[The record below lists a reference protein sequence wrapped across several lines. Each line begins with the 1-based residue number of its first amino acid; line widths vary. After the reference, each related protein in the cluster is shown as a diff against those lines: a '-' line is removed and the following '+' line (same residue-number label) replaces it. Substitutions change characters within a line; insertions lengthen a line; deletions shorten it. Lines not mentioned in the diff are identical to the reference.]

1 MTIEDKRKYLNNLKD
16 ICFNQ
21 SKKYKKRYRK
31 LKFKDDMLDV
41 ATSSMTASVIAF
53 TISGF
58 VIPPLLIVSCSLT
71 GLSFV
76 IQQGQRTYQF
86 KRKYVQ
92 HSITITQYDALAREI
107 ISVLHRN
114 HMTSNEYDE
123 FIDAMNDKLALIDD
137 TRII

>member
-1 MTIEDKRKYLNNLKD
+1 MTIQDKRKYLNNLKD

-41 ATSSMTASVIAF
+41 ATSTMTASVIAF
-53 TISGF
+53 TVSGF
-58 VIPPLLIVSCSLT
+58 VVPPLLIASVSLT

-76 IQQGQRTYQF
+76 IQQGQKTYNL

-92 HSITITQYDALAREI
+92 HGITITQYDALAREI
-107 ISVLHRN
+107 IAVLHRN
-114 HMTSNEYDE
+114 HMTSIEYDE
-123 FIDAMNDKLALIDD
+123 FIDSMNDKMALIDD

>member
-76 IQQGQRTYQF
+76 IQQGQKTYQF
-86 KRKYVQ
+86 KRKYIQ

-107 ISVLHRN
+107 IAVLHRN

-123 FIDAMNDKLALIDD
+123 FIDAMNDKMALIDD

>member
-21 SKKYKKRYRK
+21 SKKYKLRYRK
-31 LKFKDDMLDV
+31 LKHRSDMIDV
-41 ATSSMTASVIAF
+41 ATSSMTASVIAL

-76 IQQGQRTYQF
+76 IQQGQKTYQF
-86 KRKYVQ
+86 KRKYIQ

-107 ISVLHRN
+107 ISVLYRN

>member
-76 IQQGQRTYQF
+76 IQQGQKTYQF

-107 ISVLHRN
+107 ISVLYRN

>member
-41 ATSSMTASVIAF
+41 STSCMTASVIAF

-58 VIPPLLIVSCSLT
+58 VLPPLLIASASLS
-71 GLSFV
+71 GVSFV
-76 IQQGQRTYQF
+76 IQQGQKTYQF
-86 KRKYVQ
+86 KRKYIQ

-107 ISVLHRN
+107 IAVLHRN
-114 HMTSNEYDE
+114 HMTSNEYEE
-123 FIDAMNDKLALIDD
+123 FIDAMNDKMALIDD